1 MAVRPP
7 GSHSTR
13 RCLPCPRNGA
23 PPYPADNIDWVSA
36 ALFGAPDRQP
46 AAMLPEESL
55 NNDRNKARSYLERT
69 ATVHWLTPGFR
80 RIMDWNETSG
90 FGAVEAGRA
99 AIGHEEMV
107 SGYSAT
113 GHEASAAMGLSW
125 DAKSGYGSVETS
137 RAEISALVA
146 PVAAPSWD
154 QTSGYGVVEASR
166 GHDRAPGHRRDPGP
180 GRCPL
185 GARIAVR
192 GESGTHLRGH
202 PGAIGQRP
210 AHGDRPSGD
219 RSPAT

>member
-1 MAVRPP
+1 
-7 GSHSTR
+7 
-13 RCLPCPRNGA
+13 
-23 PPYPADNIDWVSA
+23 
-36 ALFGAPDRQP
+36 
-46 AAMLPEESL
+46 MLPEESL

-107 SGYSAT
+107 SGYSAI

-166 GHDRAPGHRRDPGP
+166 AT
-180 GRCPL
+180 
-185 GARIAVR
+185 I
-192 GESGTHLRGH
+192 GH
-202 PGAIGQRP
+202 PATGATQVPADVRWAPESPFAGSQAPTSEAIPAPLASVRRTETAHQATVPLPHDPLRATSGNQIAYLLFGEASRSYGSQDVTRTQR
-210 AHGDRPSGD
+210 
-219 RSPAT
+219 